1 LPGRRVAADCRA
13 QAVVACVAVD
23 WVSDQVV
30 SGLLASSTARTVNG
44 TSAGRESSNG
54 TNSTGTYTAVRV
66 MGDTIRSVVIPKQTG
81 TTAAFPTS
89 GTVTRYMQAT
99 LTYTG
104 QAPTTSTRREVITYD
119 GTNVAKVV
127 ITKDGVT
134 QNCTLPLPRGRLTC
148 S

>member
-1 LPGRRVAADCRA
+1 VAADCRA

-44 TSAGRESSNG
+44 TSAGR
-54 TNSTGTYTAVRV
+54 
-66 MGDTIRSVVIPKQTG
+66 
-81 TTAAFPTS
+81 AFPTS

-119 GTNVAKVV
+119 GTNVDKVV
-127 ITKDGVT
+127 INKDGVT